1 MKRSEFIANV
11 VGAGRSSD
19 PQVEDQATSAFS
31 SVTQSAAMRPTSG
44 LEIYDGPW
52 GPVPGGYEAAAH
64 LLRRAM
70 FGATKADIEHLMQRP
85 FTTAV
90 EEILAT
96 PPEETSEPLMDSDG
110 DPIPFGQPWGFSPDR
125 GNTGART
132 ASLKS
137 WWLGLMLNQNLSVR
151 EKMVLFWHNHFVTS
165 IATVNEPRF
174 SYRYAALLRRYA
186 LGNFKEFVKQITIDG
201 AMLRYLNGNTNRYNG
216 NPDPGYSN
224 ENYGRELQ
232 ELFTI
237 GKGEEVTPG
246 DYTNYTEDDVRAAAR
261 VLTGWRDD
269 SQKLGDRANPAEP
282 TSMFDP
288 TRHNPNY
295 KTFSIRYGSA
305 NVQGFPGA
313 EGRYELDLMLDI
325 IFAQQ
330 EVSRNIVR
338 DIYRWFV
345 YYTIDATTEANV
357 IEPLAQIFRTN
368 NYEILP
374 VLNALF
380 KSKHFFDSANV
391 GCMIKS
397 PIDFLVTLFRQF
409 DIPFPTSL
417 EIEKQ
422 YFLWNRVVS
431 EARNL
436 QQDLGDPPSVAG
448 WSAYYQFPQYY
459 KLWINTDTF
468 PRRNRFSD
476 LIAGNGISYEGHT
489 LVFDPIPF
497 VKALSQPDDVN
508 VVLDEITRYLMAIPL
523 TANQKAFLKETL
535 IPGLPDYEWTIEWD
549 EYLADQNNAMKA
561 NAMRSKLKQLFR
573 TIMQMPEYQLS

>member
-1 MKRSEFIANV
+1 
-11 VGAGRSSD
+11 
-19 PQVEDQATSAFS
+19 
-31 SVTQSAAMRPTSG
+31 
-44 LEIYDGPW
+44 
-52 GPVPGGYEAAAH
+52 
-64 LLRRAM
+64 M
-70 FGATKADIEHLMQRP
+70 FGATKADIDHLMQRP
-85 FTTAV
+85 FTQAV
-90 EEILAT
+90 EELLMVQ
-96 PPEETSEPLMDSDG
+96 PEETSEPLMNSDG

-137 WWLGLMLNQNLSVR
+137 WWLSLMLGQNLSVR

-186 LGNFKEFVKQITIDG
+186 LGNFKEFTKQMTIDG

-237 GKGEEVTPG
+237 GKGEEVSPG
-246 DYTNYTEDDVRAAAR
+246 DYTTYTEEDVRTAAR

-269 SQKLGDRANPAEP
+269 TQKLGDRANPAEP
-282 TSMFDP
+282 TSWFDS
-288 TRHNPNY
+288 TRHNPNF
-295 KTFSIRYGSA
+295 KQFSNRYGNA
-305 NVQGFPGA
+305 TVQGYPGA

-325 IFAQQ
+325 IFSQD
-330 EVSRNIVR
+330 ELSRNIVR

-345 YYTIDATTEANV
+345 YYTIDPTTEANV

-368 NYEILP
+368 NYQILP
-374 VLNALF
+374 VLQALF
-380 KSKHFFDSANV
+380 KSKHFYDSANV

-397 PIDFLVTLFRQF
+397 PLDFLVTLFRQL
-409 DIPFPTSL
+409 DVPFPTPL
-417 EIEKQ
+417 EVEKQ
-422 YFLWNRVVS
+422 YFLWNSVAS
-431 EARNL
+431 EARNM

-448 WSAYYQFPQYY
+448 WPAYYQFPQFY

-476 LIAGNGISYEGHT
+476 TIADRGISYEGHT

-497 VKALSQPDDVN
+497 VKALSQPSDVN
-508 VVLDEITRYLMAIPL
+508 VVLDEISRYLMPIPL

-535 IPGLPDYEWTIEWD
+535 IPGLPDFEWTLEWD
-549 EYLADQNNAMKA
+549 EYLADEGNAMKA

>member
-1 MKRSEFIANV
+1 
-11 VGAGRSSD
+11 
-19 PQVEDQATSAFS
+19 
-31 SVTQSAAMRPTSG
+31 
-44 LEIYDGPW
+44 
-52 GPVPGGYEAAAH
+52 
-64 LLRRAM
+64 
-70 FGATKADIEHLMQRP
+70 
-85 FTTAV
+85 
-90 EEILAT
+90 
-96 PPEETSEPLMDSDG
+96 
-110 DPIPFGQPWGFSPDR
+110 
-125 GNTGART
+125 
-132 ASLKS
+132 
-137 WWLGLMLNQNLSVR
+137 
-151 EKMVLFWHNHFVTS
+151 
-165 IATVNEPRF
+165 
-174 SYRYAALLRRYA
+174 
-186 LGNFKEFVKQITIDG
+186 
-201 AMLRYLNGNTNRYNG
+201 
-216 NPDPGYSN
+216 
-224 ENYGRELQ
+224 
-232 ELFTI
+232 
-237 GKGEEVTPG
+237 
-246 DYTNYTEDDVRAAAR
+246 
-261 VLTGWRDD
+261 
-269 SQKLGDRANPAEP
+269 
-282 TSMFDP
+282 
-288 TRHNPNY
+288 
-295 KTFSIRYGSA
+295 
-305 NVQGFPGA
+305 
-313 EGRYELDLMLDI
+313 
-325 IFAQQ
+325 
-330 EVSRNIVR
+330 
-338 DIYRWFV
+338 
-345 YYTIDATTEANV
+345 V

-508 VVLDEITRYLMAIPL
+508 VVLDEITRYMTAIPL